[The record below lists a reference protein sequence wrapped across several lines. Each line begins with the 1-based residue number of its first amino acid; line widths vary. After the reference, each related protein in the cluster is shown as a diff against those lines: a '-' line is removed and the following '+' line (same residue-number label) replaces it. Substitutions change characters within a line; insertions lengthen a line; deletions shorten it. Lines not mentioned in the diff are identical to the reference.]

1 MIAVGAA
8 FKFYSGTDVKRAPH
22 WMVKMHLEFVYRI
35 FSEPKKQLKRCGWI
49 VYTLPGLLYREWRK
63 NKIKGGSSI
72 RTAFI
77 IHIPLILRGTAIPTN
92 LHTLSSHRSM
102 GTLYEHSRSTDNAL
116 QS

>member
-1 MIAVGAA
+1 
-8 FKFYSGTDVKRAPH
+8 
-22 WMVKMHLEFVYRI
+22 MVKGGVYIYQLNDSVHNRWNKNTKKYQFI
-35 FSEPKKQLKRCGWI
+35 QNKKAVHPSEP
-49 VYTLPGLLYREWRK
+49 P
-63 NKIKGGSSI
+63 
-72 RTAFI
+72 FI